1 MGISFQQAVEYLSSL
16 RPLGIR
22 LGLERIQ
29 ALCEACG
36 HPEQA
41 FRSIHVT
48 GTNGKGSTC
57 TMIAKIL
64 SCSGYRTGL
73 FVSPFVVNVRERIQ
87 IDGRFISEHQF
98 SELMAE
104 LIPIV
109 EDIARR
115 VDHPTEFEVKTIL
128 GLLYFARAG
137 VDYAVLE
144 VGMGGRFDS
153 TNVVTPLA
161 TAITNVALDH
171 TDRLGS
177 TVEQIAYEKAG
188 IIKPG
193 IPCVTGADGGAL
205 KVIQRQCELLNAPLL
220 RIGKEVLLEE
230 NPSGTFSVA
239 VSRRY
244 DNLTTAMMGR
254 HQRLNAAIAVAIADL
269 LAQHDSRITP
279 QAVREGLATAVA
291 PGRLEIVNSSPTVL
305 LDGAHNPHGAQ
316 HLRQALTTL
325 FNYRR
330 LILVMGMLQGHSA
343 PEVVGIL
350 APLAHVFIATSPIS
364 HRSVSEGELAAA
376 AEQLG
381 VPVEVVSGVPKAVE
395 RALSL
400 AEPEDLVC
408 ITGSFYTVGE
418 ARPLFVREPLPDKSL
433 CQSQN
438 KPTEP
443 SKTIWE

>member
-1 MGISFQQAVEYLSSL
+1 MNISFQQAVEYLSNL

-29 ALCEACG
+29 ALCEALG
-36 HPEQA
+36 HPERA
-41 FRSIHVT
+41 FRSVHVT

-98 SELMAE
+98 SELMSE
-104 LIPIV
+104 LIPVV

-128 GLLYFARAG
+128 GFLYFARVN

-171 TDRLGS
+171 TDRLGN

-193 IPCVTGADGGAL
+193 VPCATGAEGGAL
-205 KVIQRQCELLNAPLL
+205 DVIQRQCKLLNAPLL
-220 RIGKEVLLEE
+220 RLGKEILLEE
-230 NPSGTFSVA
+230 HPSGAFSVT

-244 DNLTTAMMGR
+244 DNLTTAMVGQ
-254 HQRLNAAIAVAIADL
+254 HQRVNAALAVAVADL
-269 LAQHDSRITP
+269 LAQHGARITP
-279 QAVREGLATAVA
+279 QAVRDGLATAVA
-291 PGRLEIVNSSPTVL
+291 PGRLETVKSRPTVL
-305 LDGAHNPHGAQ
+305 LDGAHNPHGAW

-325 FNYRR
+325 FKYRR

-343 PEVVGIL
+343 SEVVGIL

-364 HRSVSEGELAAA
+364 HRSVPEDEIAVAAK
-376 AEQLG
+376 QSG
-381 VPVEVVSGVPKAVE
+381 VPVEVISGVTNAVE

-400 AEPEDLVC
+400 AEPDDLVC

-418 ARPLFVREPLPDKSL
+418 ARALFVQEAPP
-433 CQSQN
+433 N
-438 KPTEP
+438 K
-443 SKTIWE
+443 